1 MRISDWS
8 SDVCS
13 SDLPV
18 GIAAAQPLE
27 RAEVDAHL
35 ILVGRHVFRH
45 AVLPEDGV
53 LEVQEV
59 ARKRSR
65 DVHPPIFLRHGRG
78 QAEET
83 MIARTPRDD
92 CRRPKGIRRIV
103 SICGSARRA
112 HYWTSL

>member
-65 DVHPPIFLRHGRG
+65 DVNPPIFLRHGRG

-83 MIARTPRDD
+83 MIARRSEG
-92 CRRPKGIRRIV
+92 RRGGKE
-103 SICGSARRA
+103 CGSTGRSR
-112 HYWTSL
+112 WTRYH